1 MKQVVFYLQNLK
13 CSGCEKSITKL
24 LDSIQGLISYDL
36 TVEESKLV
44 LHVQNT
50 SVSEVI
56 KVELASLGYPVMGD
70 KNTLNQKAKSYVSCA
85 IGKVT
90 K

>member
-24 LDSIQGLISYDL
+24 LDNTQGLINYDL
-36 TVEESKLV
+36 SVDDSKLV
-44 LHVQNT
+44 LHVQNA
-50 SVSEVI
+50 SVSELI
-56 KVELASLGYPVMGD
+56 KVELASLGYPVIGD
-70 KNTLNQKAKSYVSCA
+70 KNTFSQKAKSYVSCA